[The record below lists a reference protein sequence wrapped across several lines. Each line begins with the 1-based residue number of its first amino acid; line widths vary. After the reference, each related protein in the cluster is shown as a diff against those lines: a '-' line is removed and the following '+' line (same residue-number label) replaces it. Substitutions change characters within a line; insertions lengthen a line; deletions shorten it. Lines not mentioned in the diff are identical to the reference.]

1 MKPINDDNIDEILFQ
16 LLEGEITGQERERL
30 LDAIQSDEGYNKLWM
45 AWQKTVLQPEQ
56 DEKPFNIAPL
66 KKKSARIIP
75 LHFKYAAAAA
85 IVITIGV
92 ALLYNQK
99 NTDIQMADI
108 KPAGK
113 KPVIQTPAL
122 SPNSVNSTN
131 ESSKDSAL
139 PLKEKIRYIAHKN
152 LIIPQPVNE
161 VPIITKVIDPV
172 IAEPYQQEKLVEIN
186 TPVLIQNEPLRNSI
200 PATETILVSIEN
212 EFTPKP
218 DTEKPSLFSRITG
231 GSRIKIENDSNTRT
245 SKKIIIENKKY
256 QIIAGF

>member
-16 LLEGEITGQERERL
+16 ILEGEITGQERERL
-30 LDAIQSDEGYNKLWM
+30 LDAIQADEAYNKLWM

-56 DEKPFNIAPL
+56 DERPFNIAPL
-66 KKKSARIIP
+66 KKNSARIIP
-75 LHFKYAAAAA
+75 FHFKYAAAAA

-99 NTDIQMADI
+99 QTNIQVADI

-122 SPNSVNSTN
+122 SPNSVNSPN
-131 ESSKDSAL
+131 ESSKDSAV

-152 LIIPQPVNE
+152 WIKPQPLNTDPV
-161 VPIITKVIDPV
+161 VPKVIAPEV
-172 IAEPYQQEKLVEIN
+172 EQPYQEEKLVELN
-186 TPVLIQNEPLRNSI
+186 TPVFTQDEPIRNSA
-200 PATETILVSIEN
+200 PTTENILVSIEN
-212 EFTPKP
+212 EYTPKP
-218 DTEKPSLFSRITG
+218 ELEKPSLFSRITG
-231 GSRIKIENDSNTRT
+231 GSRIKIENDSTTRT